1 MGRSL
6 PAPVACKVCG
16 DRSYGKHYGIYCCD
30 GCSCFFKRSIRRG
43 VMYTC
48 IGNGNCIIDKARRN
62 WCPHCRLKKCF
73 AVQMNTAAVQ
83 EERGPRKRNKISPS
97 RFSWKAKIQLS
108 GRENLNSIQEEE
120 EQKKFNS
127 FPLKHINTRIE
138 PIYEVR
144 KSNFI
149 LPPLI
154 NPTIAS
160 RIILPVENINIQYEI
175 AAQIFLLTI
184 RRARQH
190 CDFQRLNIQNQN
202 SILRQGWASVFI
214 LHASTFPMHF
224 IQLLINKRTT
234 EKTTLNSLMTARAS
248 LLKLQLDEI
257 EFSAL
262 ETLSLCRPELTESP
276 DSFDSLSRARNS
288 ASELLLR
295 HLQSHENREYR
306 IIQIMLVLSI
316 LTACC
321 TRELG
326 IALFSPIIGD
336 LALDHVIA
344 SII

>member
-16 DRSYGKHYGIYCCD
+16 DRSYGKHYGVYCCD
-30 GCSCFFKRSIRRG
+30 GCSCFFKRSVRRG

-48 IGNGNCIIDKARRN
+48 LAGTGNCIVDKARRN

-73 AVQMNTAAVQ
+73 TVQMNTSAVQ
-83 EERGPRKRNKISPS
+83 EERGPRKKNKTSKFP
-97 RFSWKAKIQLS
+97 WKTKIQS
-108 GRENLNSIQEEE
+108 STGIFNTIE
-120 EQKKFNS
+120 EQKRINS
-127 FPLKHINTRIE
+127 FPLKHIVTRIE
-138 PIYEVR
+138 PFYEITSN
-144 KSNFI
+144 SNFI
-149 LPPLI
+149 LPP
-154 NPTIAS
+154 PPPIAS
-160 RIILPVENINIQYEI
+160 RIILPAENMNIQYEI

-190 CDFQRLNIQNQN
+190 RDFQTLNIENQN
-202 SILRQGWASVFI
+202 SILRQGWAAVFI
-214 LHASTFPMHF
+214 LNASTFPMHF
-224 IQLLINKRTT
+224 IQLLINKCTT
-234 EKTTLNSLMTARAS
+234 ERTTLNSLMTARVS

-257 EFSAL
+257 EYSAL

-276 DSFDSLSRARNS
+276 ESFDFLTRVRNS
-288 ASELLLR
+288 ATELLLR
-295 HLQSHENREYR
+295 HLQSRENREYR
-306 IIQIMLVLSI
+306 IIEIMLVLSI

-344 SII
+344 SI